1 MRRSTLLNLLLLP
14 DNKYYRKLLMLS
26 DYLYKFA
33 LKLKHFTSWL
43 I

>member
-14 DNKYYRKLLMLS
+14 NNYYRKLLMLS

-33 LKLKHFTSWL
+33 LELKHFTSWL